1 MHRYYPLLYRLFTYK
16 VVLFYSIIMFGLGA
30 LVSQAVRGSYD
41 ENVPVTTVEPAEV
54 APEVPIA
61 YPALDDVS
69 EQMLAGQVEKATTAS
84 IALSE
89 PETDALTKETV
100 TMPEDEVERHAW
112 LTRLRD
118 SQQAQEYDVDMTIR
132 RGDTVGDML
141 QKIGVGAQDVHE
153 VSVAVNKVYSL
164 RQLRAGQRIVA
175 SLKEDAGDT
184 LKLSGLRIDLPE
196 KYIEAKRTEDGAFN
210 VASEEKQLTEQLV
223 RAEGTIQS
231 SLLGLASS
239 LGIPHNIMAQ
249 VISAYSF
256 DVDFQRDIHDGSKF
270 ELLYKIA
277 YDHEGREVGA
287 GEVQYASLDVAGHAI
302 KIFQYKTLDG
312 RGDFYREDGRSVRK
326 ALMKTPINGAVLS
339 SRYGPRRHPILGYNR
354 MHKGVDF
361 AAPTGTPI
369 FAAGDGRIDFIGRKG
384 GYGKYLRIRHNGK
397 YSTAYAH
404 LSRYAKGM
412 KNGTRVRQGQVVAY
426 VGTTGASTGPHLHY
440 EILVNGTQVN
450 PLAVKVASGKKLSG
464 DELVAFKQKQ
474 TELYQTFASLP
485 VKKQLAKR

>member
-210 VASEEKQLTEQLV
+210 VASEENQC
-223 RAEGTIQS
+223 
-231 SLLGLASS
+231 
-239 LGIPHNIMAQ
+239 
-249 VISAYSF
+249 
-256 DVDFQRDIHDGSKF
+256 
-270 ELLYKIA
+270 
-277 YDHEGREVGA
+277 
-287 GEVQYASLDVAGHAI
+287 
-302 KIFQYKTLDG
+302 
-312 RGDFYREDGRSVRK
+312 
-326 ALMKTPINGAVLS
+326 LS
-339 SRYGPRRHPILGYNR
+339 
-354 MHKGVDF
+354 
-361 AAPTGTPI
+361 
-369 FAAGDGRIDFIGRKG
+369 
-384 GYGKYLRIRHNGK
+384 
-397 YSTAYAH
+397 
-404 LSRYAKGM
+404 
-412 KNGTRVRQGQVVAY
+412 
-426 VGTTGASTGPHLHY
+426 
-440 EILVNGTQVN
+440 
-450 PLAVKVASGKKLSG
+450 
-464 DELVAFKQKQ
+464 
-474 TELYQTFASLP
+474 
-485 VKKQLAKR
+485 